1 MLTRILRRARFWL
14 GARRHAAELAAEIE
28 HHRARTQETLEAHG
42 LPPAEAAQRSRRVM
56 GNLTLASEDAPA
68 VWTAAAPERI
78 WRVVKSGVPGLRPA
92 LTFALA
98 AMLTLST
105 CSAT

>member
-1 MLTRILRRARFWL
+1 MLTRILRRTRFWL

-56 GNLTLASEDAPA
+56 GNLTLAGEDARA

-78 WRVVKSGVPGLRPA
+78 WRDVRYGVRGLRREP
-92 LTFALA
+92 TFALA
-98 AMLTLST
+98 AMLTLT
-105 CSAT
+105 L